1 MKSEKGL
8 GNRGQIIPVLA
19 ALLVILGGLFLL
31 LFWPGTFKD
40 KENAQ
45 KTGVDRN
52 YHFLVLGKSSN
63 ISSLGQVFRGADI
76 VSGDYNTVVE
86 LYVPETLADDVSMEE
101 LFNYAAFV
109 NADGIIAYVDAD
121 YSTIEA
127 PIRTDGTEIPVIT
140 LGHYSQ
146 SIPQVSFIGTNYS
159 EVGRTIANECIDLL
173 DKKGSIYV
181 FTTELENNPNYSNL
195 MNSFQ
200 HTLSGYQDLSLQVMS
215 VSGTDADFYVAVE
228 SVTSAESGSD
238 NAPLLVCVSE
248 EDTIRCA
255 QLLSELRLE
264 SRVQLLGMGNNE
276 TLLRYFERGAIR
288 ELIYIDQEKIGRT
301 AMKEL
306 IEYRTTGHSNN
317 YIAADVEILRGGK

>member
-8 GNRGQIIPVLA
+8 EHHGQMILVLIA
-19 ALLVILGGLFLL
+19 FLVIFGGLFLL
-31 LFWPGTFKD
+31 FFWPGTFKN
-40 KENAQ
+40 KNSAQ
-45 KTGVDRN
+45 EMGIDRN

-63 ISSLGQVFRGADI
+63 ISSLGQVFRGADSI
-76 VSGDYNTVVE
+76 CADYNTVVE

-109 NADGIIAYVDAD
+109 NADGIIAYVDTD
-121 YSTIEA
+121 YSTIKA
-127 PIRTDGTEIPVIT
+127 PLRTDGSEIPVIT
-140 LGHYSQ
+140 LGHYTQ
-146 SIPQVSFIGTNYS
+146 AIPQVSFIGTNYS

-173 DKKGSIYV
+173 DKSGSVYL
-181 FTTELENNPNYSNL
+181 FTTDLENNPNYSNL

-200 HTLSGYQDLSLQVMS
+200 NILSSYPDMMLQILA
-215 VSGTDADFYVAVE
+215 VSGTDADFYVAIE
-228 SVTSAESGSD
+228 EITSAEYNSEKT
-238 NAPLLVCVSE
+238 PLLVCISE

-255 QLLSELRLE
+255 QLLSELRIE

-288 ELIYIDQEKIGRT
+288 ELVYIDQEKIGRT

-306 IEYRTTGHSNN
+306 IEYRNTGHSNN